1 VQHRYLRDGE
11 YPNAGLINV
20 NNTLYGT
27 TYGGG
32 AYDDG
37 TVFSITTSGK
47 TTVLHSFGMTGDG
60 EYPNAGLFNVNGT
73 LYGTTFEGGGE
84 TEGGTVFAI
93 TTSGKETVL
102 HRFTGSGD
110 GEYPNAGLIDVGGTL
125 YGTTP
130 AGAQTTAVRS
140 SRYRHETATYLD
152 PDLIG
157 GLNSMAAWPPQQSQ
171 KRGQIAL
178 RWDRRGIYQT

>member
-47 TTVLHSFGMTGDG
+47 TTVLHSFGMT
-60 EYPNAGLFNVNGT
+60 
-73 LYGTTFEGGGE
+73 
-84 TEGGTVFAI
+84 
-93 TTSGKETVL
+93 
-102 HRFTGSGD
+102 GD